1 MSPSSTQKLSPEL
14 AAVLPTN
21 AKPWFK
27 ELRLLEL
34 NLAIL
39 SIMMFSSATGY
50 DGSLMNGAWLG
61 FISAIYWVCIG
72 IISPIASFAA
82 GKWRRKSVVYAGV
95 ITLTIATALQSAS
108 PIPATFIVARFFLG
122 GATAYF
128 GNSTP
133 LLIAEV
139 AHPTHR
145 SIASAMYPS
154 GFYVGSTVAAW
165 AVFGCRNL
173 VGHWAWRVPTI
184 LQPPPV
190 ERARRVLINRH
201 AGGDTS
207 SQLVE
212 FEPVEMERTI
222 NAEAEAKGQASLAEM
237 ASARVNRH
245 RLFITISLGFFSQ
258 WTGNG
263 VVSYYLPLVLNT
275 VDITST
281 TSQTLISACLQIWNL
296 IFSAGASLLVDK
308 LGRRV
313 LFLLSL
319 VVMFVSY
326 IVITGLSGSFAT
338 TGSAGVGTA
347 VVPFLLIYFAEYD
360 LALAEALSKEIE
372 YKDDAWAAGMRRH
385 GASKLLGV
393 MFIGSPYFFLL
404 MDLCD
409 RRRHLLRILCLRLLM
424 RNTWVCVPRLSI

>member
-1 MSPSSTQKLSPEL
+1 QKLSPEL

-27 ELRLLEL
+27 EPRLLKL

-50 DGSLMNGAWLG
+50 DGLIDERSPSSPTMDNLHDSPAGAWLG
-61 FISAIYWVCIG
+61 FINAIYWVCIG
-72 IISPIASFAA
+72 IISPIASFSA
-82 GKWRRKSVVYAGV
+82 GKWRRKSVYAGV
-95 ITLTIATALQSAS
+95 ITLTIATALQSAT
-108 PIPATFIVARFFLG
+108 PIPATFIVVRFFLG

-128 GNSTP
+128 GNSAP

-145 SIASAMYPS
+145 STASTMHPS

-184 LQPPPV
+184 LQTPPPPNYTFNPPPPPPPPPPLLGLPGLIFCPESPRWYISTDQV
-190 ERARRVLINRH
+190 ERARRVLINSH

-222 NAEAEAKGQASLAEM
+222 NAEAKAKGQASLAEM
-237 ASARVNRH
+237 VSARVNRH
-245 RLFITISLGFFSQ
+245 RLFTTISLGFFSQ

-263 VVSYYLPLVLNT
+263 VVSYYQPLVLNT

-281 TSQTLISACLQIWNL
+281 TSQTLIYACLQIWNL
-296 IFSAGASLLVDK
+296 IFSAGASLFVDK

-347 VVPFLLIYFAEYD
+347 VVMIT
-360 LALAEALSKEIE
+360 S
-372 YKDDAWAAGMRRH
+372 M
-385 GASKLLGV
+385 
-393 MFIGSPYFFLL
+393 
-404 MDLCD
+404 
-409 RRRHLLRILCLRLLM
+409 LR
-424 RNTWVCVPRLSI
+424 

>member
-1 MSPSSTQKLSPEL
+1 M
-14 AAVLPTN
+14 
-21 AKPWFK
+21 
-27 ELRLLEL
+27 
-34 NLAIL
+34 
-39 SIMMFSSATGY
+39 
-50 DGSLMNGAWLG
+50 
-61 FISAIYWVCIG
+61 
-72 IISPIASFAA
+72 
-82 GKWRRKSVVYAGV
+82 
-95 ITLTIATALQSAS
+95 
-108 PIPATFIVARFFLG
+108 
-122 GATAYF
+122 
-128 GNSTP
+128 
-133 LLIAEV
+133 
-139 AHPTHR
+139 
-145 SIASAMYPS
+145 
-154 GFYVGSTVAAW
+154 
-165 AVFGCRNL
+165 
-173 VGHWAWRVPTI
+173 
-184 LQPPPV
+184 
-190 ERARRVLINRH
+190 LINRH

-296 IFSAGASLLVDK
+296 IFSAGASLFVDK

-360 LALAEALSKEIE
+360 LAL
-372 YKDDAWAAGMRRH
+372 
-385 GASKLLGV
+385 
-393 MFIGSPYFFLL
+393 
-404 MDLCD
+404 
-409 RRRHLLRILCLRLLM
+409 
-424 RNTWVCVPRLSI
+424 